1 MNAHARTRQTLV
13 MVLVVLAAAA
23 LAGCATPADEGSPA
37 GVSSTRACVIL
48 PDSVSSPRWEQ
59 GDRPALDEAIS
70 DLGFQVEI
78 GNALGQARN
87 YADIA
92 KRQLAKG
99 CGVMVLVDFEGSAA
113 DVVTAAKAQGAAVIA
128 YERPLA
134 GADYFVSFDNVEVGR
149 LQGTSIVDGL
159 AAAGK
164 DPSTARVVF
173 LPGDES
179 DGSAAMITEGA
190 VEVMSAA
197 GIVPASEAPGAWDR
211 LAASAAVTSAVASLG
226 GVDAVWAANDTNAI
240 GAIGALTESGLVVPV
255 SGQDATLEGLRNV
268 LLGTQSSTVYKP
280 YRAEAKATAQLIISI
295 LNGTPLETETTLAD
309 GTPYFALSPVLVT
322 ADNISTV
329 VRAGD
334 VSASKLCAGETAAA
348 CERYGLTP

>member
-1 MNAHARTRQTLV
+1 MKAHARTRQG
-13 MVLVVLAAAA
+13 AAIALAA
-23 LAGCATPADEGSPA
+23 LAGAALTACSTPAEAEVAA

-48 PDSVSSPRWEQ
+48 PDSVSSPRWDQ

-70 DLGFQVEI
+70 DLGFEVEI

-99 CGVMVLVDFEGSAA
+99 CGVMVLVDFEGAAA

-134 GADYFVSFDNVEVGR
+134 GADYYVSFDNVEVGR
-149 LQGTSIVDGL
+149 LQARSILDGL
-159 AAAGK
+159 AASGT
-164 DPSTARVVF
+164 DPATARVVY
-173 LPGDES
+173 LPGDDA
-179 DGSAAMITEGA
+179 DGSSAMIAEGA
-190 VEVMSAA
+190 LEVLSAA
-197 GIVPASEAPGAWDR
+197 GVSPVAEAPGAWDR
-211 LAASAAVTSAVASLG
+211 LAASAAVQAAIAANG

-240 GAIGALTESGLVVPV
+240 GAVIALDQSGLVVPV

-268 LLGTQSSTVYKP
+268 LLGKQTSTVYKP
-280 YRAEAKATAQLIISI
+280 YRVEAKATAQLIISI
-295 LNGTPLETETTLAD
+295 LNGSPLESATTLDD
-309 GTPYFALSPVLVT
+309 GTPYFTLDPVLVT
-322 ADNISTV
+322 ADSIPAV

-334 VSASKLCAGETAAA
+334 VSVSKLCAGDTAAA
-348 CERYGLTP
+348 CASLGITP